1 MDKTLRRVSAL
12 LVLGIISLGTVAWST
27 CANAEP
33 DFSNVSDVD
42 LLLHEDREEAMAEYK
57 LRTKDYTP
65 QQVREIEAEF
75 FRQVR
80 MPRETVEPT
89 VGDLLDKINQS
100 DDILKRM
107 KAFTALHELYEAAN
121 ASVKEEI
128 REAFLAAWAEVPYP
142 KTHEEDENGN
152 MMRYRDYAH
161 QAGLY
166 FASEE
171 ELLPILEER
180 CLNIDAVDRH
190 VLFIDT
196 LTRAKIPLGSL
207 TAKRMEQL
215 YHDLTTEYG
224 NRLINDNEYASLS
237 QLHQVLGRCG
247 KPGYDAVL
255 RMGTAEREYGIF
267 ALQINSTP
275 EAEKLLWEM
284 YAHEPENHDRDR
296 LGLLR
301 AIGSKGGESEV
312 RATRRE
318 RLRPELVR
326 YLKLPEGVADVWN
339 IQAAVELAK
348 DTKDTYYLPHVESLE
363 RAFFNLNSNAY
374 KCPGMEDRMDEALA
388 TLQERFAEAK
398 VTLAGAEVTTQE

>member
-1 MDKTLRRVSAL
+1 MAFLVFAL
-12 LVLGIISLGTVAWST
+12 AWSIIT
-27 CANAEP
+27 VWSARANAET
-33 DFSNVSDVD
+33 DFSGVSDAD
-42 LLLHEDREEAMAEYK
+42 LLFHEDREAAAEEYK
-57 LRTKDYTP
+57 RRMNDYSP
-65 QQVREIEAEF
+65 QQVREIEAEI
-75 FRQVR
+75 FRQIR
-80 MPRETVEPT
+80 MPREKIEATVN
-89 VGDLLDKINQS
+89 DLLGKINQS
-100 DDILKRM
+100 DDAVIRM
-107 KAFTALHELYEAAN
+107 KSFTAIQERYEAAD
-121 ASVKEEI
+121 ASEKNSI

-142 KTHEEDENGN
+142 ATYEENENDN

-190 VLFIDT
+190 LLFIDT

-207 TAKRMEQL
+207 TAKRMEQI
-215 YHDLTTEYG
+215 YEDLTTEYG
-224 NRLINDNEYASLS
+224 NRLINDFEYGSLS

-247 KPGYDAVL
+247 KQGYDAVL

-275 EAEKLLWEM
+275 EAEELLWEM
-284 YAHEPENHDRDR
+284 YARQPENHDRDR
-296 LGLLR
+296 LKLLR
-301 AIGSKGGESEV
+301 AIGSKGGEFEV
-312 RATRRE
+312 RTTRRE
-318 RLRPELVR
+318 RVRPELVR
-326 YLKLPEGVADVWN
+326 YLKLPEGIADVWN

-348 DTKDTYYLPHVESLE
+348 DMKDPYYLPHVEALE

-388 TLQERFAEAK
+388 TLRKRFDEAK
-398 VTLAGAEVTTQE
+398 ATLVDADVTTLE